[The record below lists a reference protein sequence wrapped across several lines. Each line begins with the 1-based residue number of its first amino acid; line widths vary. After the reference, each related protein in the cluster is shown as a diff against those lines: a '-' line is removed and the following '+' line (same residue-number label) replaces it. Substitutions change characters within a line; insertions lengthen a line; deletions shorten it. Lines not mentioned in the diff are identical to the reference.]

1 MNYKLKKEIAQNR
14 TTALWVFLISLSL
27 WLGWNSQNQKYAYS
41 FERYP
46 TENNIIKTK
55 SQEIKISR
63 IYTMKSF
70 VASLTNE
77 VRTAK
82 GKYLV
87 LEVDVANTSKR
98 TDSLENSSL
107 RVKDDQGR
115 TYQEDFSVEH
125 DLIWNSK
132 NKFDDGLILPG
143 MTQKNLLVYD
153 VLENAQGL
161 TLNYRDSLGMEEY
174 TIPLTP

>member
-1 MNYKLKKEIAQNR
+1 MSYKLKNEIAQNR
-14 TTALWVFLISLSL
+14 TTTLWIVLILLSL
-27 WLGWNSQNQKYAYS
+27 WLGWNSQNQQSAYS
-41 FERYP
+41 FERHP

-55 SQEIKISR
+55 NQEIKVSR
-63 IYTMKSF
+63 VYVMKSF
-70 VASLTNE
+70 VARLTNE

-87 LEVDVANTSKR
+87 LEVNVTNTSKR

-107 RVKDDQGR
+107 RVRDDQER
-115 TYQEDFSVEH
+115 TYQEDFSIEH
-125 DLIWNSK
+125 DLIWNSR

-153 VLENAQGL
+153 VLEDAQGL

-174 TIPLTP
+174 TIPLTQ